1 VPGARSLESILT
13 SSLGSERFRTQ
24 LLTLFA
30 LLALVLASVG
40 IAGVMSQS
48 VRQRTAEI
56 GVRIAL
62 GAEPRRVVGAL
73 LAEGMRLTGLGL
85 LIGVVG
91 ALAASRVLSSFLY
104 GVGATDPVTYAGVAV
119 LLAACAALACWI
131 PARRAA
137 SIDPMRAL
145 RAE

>member
-1 VPGARSLESILT
+1 MRSLQSILT

-62 GAEPRRVVGAL
+62 GAEPGRVVRGL
-73 LAEGMRLTGLGL
+73 LVEGM
-85 LIGVVG
+85 
-91 ALAASRVLSSFLY
+91 
-104 GVGATDPVTYAGVAV
+104 
-119 LLAACAALACWI
+119 
-131 PARRAA
+131 
-137 SIDPMRAL
+137 
-145 RAE
+145 